1 MNMSERLKNRR
12 KELNLTMFEV
22 AQKVGVSEATV
33 SRWESGNIANMRRD
47 KIEKIADALNVSPG
61 YLMGWEA
68 INPSNVVIGTELK
81 KIILSIAERLHV
93 SYEYLVE
100 VYLNERA
107 SSLESKKLNEEN
119 LYNFFCKILE
129 RTLVTPSNIYPVKG
143 LVSFEEIGTV
153 KAGYNGMA
161 DETPTG
167 KIVDIPAAMLN
178 GRPKEDFFMLRVNG
192 DSMYPTLVDGDSIL
206 VQRCTSVDSGTLSVV
221 LYNGDEAS
229 VKKVNYASGEDWMEL
244 IPINPEYKTKRIEG
258 SDLEQCR
265 VLGKVVKLI
274 REF

>member
-1 MNMSERLKNRR
+1 MTIGEKI
-12 KELNLTMFEV
+12 KELRISLDLTQEEL
-22 AQKVGVSEATV
+22 AYAAGTTKQTIHKYETGIIS
-33 SRWESGNIANMRRD
+33 NIPASKIKALAD
-47 KIEKIADALNVSPG
+47 KLKTTPS
-61 YLMGWEA
+61 YLMGWEDA
-68 INPSNVVIGTELK
+68 
-81 KIILSIAERLHV
+81 
-93 SYEYLVE
+93 
-100 VYLNERA
+100 
-107 SSLESKKLNEEN
+107 
-119 LYNFFCKILE
+119 
-129 RTLVTPSNIYPVKG
+129 TPSNIYPVEG

-153 KAGYNGMA
+153 KAGFDGMA

-167 KIVDIPAAMLN
+167 KIVEIPVAMLN

-206 VQRCTSVDSGTLSVV
+206 VQKCTSVDPGTLAVI

-229 VKKVNYASGEDWMEL
+229 VKKVNYVFGEDWMEL

>member
-1 MNMSERLKNRR
+1 MFGKKL
-12 KELNLTMFEV
+12 KELREGRELSM
-22 AQKVGVSEATV
+22 
-33 SRWESGNIANMRRD
+33 D
-47 KIEKIADALNVSPG
+47 KLIE
-61 YLMGWEA
+61 
-68 INPSNVVIGTELK
+68 
-81 KIILSIAERLHV
+81 
-93 SYEYLVE
+93 
-100 VYLNERA
+100 
-107 SSLESKKLNEEN
+107 
-119 LYNFFCKILE
+119 LYNGKYDAKMNKSTLSRYENGLQDPIYTVVVNLANFFDVSVDYILG
-129 RTLVTPSNIYPVKG
+129 RSSTPSNIYPVEG

-229 VKKVNYASGEDWMEL
+229 VKKVNYVFGEDWMEL

-258 SDLEQCR
+258 PDLEQCR